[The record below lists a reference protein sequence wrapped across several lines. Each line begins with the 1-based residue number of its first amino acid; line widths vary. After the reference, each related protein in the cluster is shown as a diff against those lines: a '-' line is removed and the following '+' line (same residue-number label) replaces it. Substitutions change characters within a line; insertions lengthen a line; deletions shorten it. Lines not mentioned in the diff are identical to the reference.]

1 MFFICIYNIVN
12 ECWNME
18 FVIYCIINIGMKIY
32 YTLSNL
38 LKLLL
43 NFFFKIILFKKFILI
58 NYFCIEFIYIFLKKY
73 LSLL

>member
-1 MFFICIYNIVN
+1 MFFICINNIVN

-32 YTLSNL
+32 YI
-38 LKLLL
+38 KLLL

>member
-1 MFFICIYNIVN
+1 MFFIFIYNIVN

-18 FVIYCIINIGMKIY
+18 FVVYCIINIVMKIY

-43 NFFFKIILFKKFILI
+43 NFF
-58 NYFCIEFIYIFLKKY
+58 
-73 LSLL
+73 

>member
-1 MFFICIYNIVN
+1 MFFICINNIVN

-18 FVIYCIINIGMKIY
+18 FVIYCIINIVMKIY